1 MKLSLT
7 TIVGIMLAMVLAASG
22 GVGTYMSQRYEQLM
36 DEGTLKGD
44 ARMARALV
52 VSRIWSEHYKTVA
65 PVAQAIAQSAALRS
79 AVAAKDAAAAAAALR
94 EEFGR
99 GAISS
104 GSVDLRGAS
113 ILDPEM
119 RAIGGEWRGQ
129 ELAVPVALLQPLAKR
144 EGAARMQ
151 LVQLGW
157 NAAGGGG
164 PVQTVIAPVGG
175 LRLSGYIALH
185 VNPLPELQ
193 GMEQQL
199 GLNVAVYPVGGTT
212 PVLQLAGITANAG
225 QSDIVETRIDLP
237 GPDGERV
244 ADLVVGRDLAG
255 LHAELQQTR
264 LSSLAIFI
272 VIAGGVAAAALV
284 VVARYLAG
292 IRRREAEQED
302 AETRLRAEHEDA
314 ERLAAER
321 ETAQRTSFD
330 AERRVQ
336 ENRLEESVGAIVD
349 AASVGDLS
357 RRIDTALLEGV
368 NRRLAEGV
376 NRLLAT
382 TESAIRDVGSVLTPL
397 ADGDLS
403 RRVQAEYQGLF
414 GTLRDDTNR
423 LADQLGDMAGRLT
436 RSAELVHDAA
446 AGISSGSQDLSG
458 RTESQAASIEQT
470 AASMHQI
477 TETVK
482 RNAENAQAAN
492 QLAVTARD
500 MADRGGE
507 VVSEAVAAVTEIE
520 GSARKIADIVG
531 LIDEIAFQTN
541 LLALNAS
548 VEAAR
553 AGEAGKG
560 FAVVAQEV
568 RALAQRS
575 ANASKDIKALIQASN
590 MQVKNGAA
598 LVNQTGQS
606 LSGIVTAIKKV
617 SDIVAEIAAASHEQA
632 IGLDQVNTAVTAM
645 DEMTQR
651 NAALVEETTASARTL
666 SDQAVQLKDL
676 LRFFRN

>member
-7 TIVGIMLAMVLAASG
+7 VVVGLMLAMVLAASG
-22 GVGTYMSQRYEQLM
+22 GVGFYMSQRYEQLM
-36 DEGTLKGD
+36 DQGTLQGD

-52 VSRIWSEHYKTVA
+52 VSRIWSEHYRTIA

-104 GSVDLRGAS
+104 GAIDLRGAT
-113 ILDPEM
+113 ILDPELK
-119 RAIGGEWRGQ
+119 AIGGEWRGT
-129 ELAVPVALLQPLAKR
+129 AITVPDALLQPLAKR

-157 NAAGGGG
+157 TDAQG
-164 PVQTVIAPVGG
+164 PIQTVIAPVGG

-185 VNPLPELQ
+185 INPLPELK

-199 GLNVAVYPVGGTT
+199 GLNVAVYPVGGSV
-212 PVLQLAGITANAG
+212 PALQLAGIATTG
-225 QSDIVETRIDLP
+225 ETDIVETRIDLP
-237 GPDGERV
+237 GPDGARV

-255 LHAELQQTR
+255 LHADLLQTR
-264 LSSLAIFI
+264 LSSLAIFV
-272 VIAGGVAAAALV
+272 VIAGGVATVALV
-284 VVARYLAG
+284 LVARYLAA
-292 IRRREAEQED
+292 IRRREAQQD
-302 AETRLRAEHEDA
+302 AAEARMRAEREESD
-314 ERLAAER
+314 RQAAER
-321 ETAQRTSFD
+321 EAAQRESFEQ
-330 AERRVQ
+330 ERRVQ
-336 ENRLEESVGAIVD
+336 ESRLEESVGAIVE

-357 RRIDTALLEGV
+357 RRIDTAMLEGA
-368 NRRLAEGV
+368 NRRLADGV

-382 TESAIRDVGSVLTPL
+382 TESAIRDVGTVLTPL
-397 ADGDLS
+397 ADGDLT

-423 LADQLGDMAGRLT
+423 LADQLGEMAGRLT
-436 RSAELVHDAA
+436 QSAGLVHDAA
-446 AGISSGSQDLSG
+446 AEISHGSQDLSS
-458 RTESQAASIEQT
+458 RTESQAASIEET
-470 AASMHQI
+470 AASMHEI

-482 RNAENAQAAN
+482 QNAENAQAAN
-492 QLAVTARD
+492 QLAVMARD
-500 MADRGGE
+500 MADRGGT
-507 VVSEAVAAVTEIE
+507 VVAEAVTAVTQIE
-520 GSARKIADIVG
+520 RSAQKIADIVG

-575 ANASKDIKALIQASN
+575 ANASKDIKALIAESN
-590 MQVKNGAA
+590 AQVKSGAA
-598 LVNQTGQS
+598 LVNQTGHS
-606 LSGIVTAIKKV
+606 LGEIVTAIKKV

-651 NAALVEETTASARTL
+651 NAALVEETSASARTL

-676 LRFFRN
+676 LRFFRR

>member
-7 TIVGIMLAMVLAASG
+7 VVVGLMLAMVLAASG
-22 GVGTYMSQRYEQLM
+22 GVGFYMSQRYEQLM
-36 DEGTLKGD
+36 DEGTLQGD

-52 VSRIWSEHYKTVA
+52 VSRIWSEHYRTIA

-79 AVAAKDAAAAAAALR
+79 AVAVKDVAAASAALR

-104 GSVDLRGAS
+104 GAIDLRGAT
-113 ILDPEM
+113 ILDAEIK
-119 RAIGGEWRGQ
+119 AIGGEWRGTA
-129 ELAVPVALLQPLAKR
+129 LSLPDTLLQPLARR

-157 NAAGGGG
+157 ASAEAGG

-185 VNPLPELQ
+185 VNPLPELK

-199 GLNVAVYPVGGTT
+199 GLNIAVYPAGGS
-212 PVLQLAGITANAG
+212 VAALQLSGIAATG
-225 QSDIVETRIDLP
+225 ETDIVETRIDLP
-237 GPDGERV
+237 GPDGARV

-255 LHAELQQTR
+255 LHADLLQTR

-272 VIAGGVAAAALV
+272 AIAGGVATAALV
-284 VVARYLAG
+284 LVARYLAA
-292 IRRREAEQED
+292 IRRREAQQD
-302 AETRLRAEHEDA
+302 AAEARLRAEREESDKQ
-314 ERLAAER
+314 AARR
-321 ETAQRTSFD
+321 EAAQRESFEQ
-330 AERRVQ
+330 ERRVQ
-336 ENRLEESVGAIVD
+336 DSRLEESVGAIVD

-357 RRIDTALLEGV
+357 RRIDTAMLEGV
-368 NRRLAEGV
+368 NRSLAEGV

-382 TESAIRDVGSVLTPL
+382 TESAIRDVGTVLTPL
-397 ADGDLS
+397 ADGDLT

-423 LADQLGDMAGRLT
+423 LADQLGEMAGRLT
-436 RSAELVHDAA
+436 QSAGLVHEAA
-446 AGISSGSQDLSG
+446 AEISNGSQDLSS
-458 RTESQAASIEQT
+458 RTESQAASIEET
-470 AASMHQI
+470 AASMHEI

-482 RNAENAQAAN
+482 QNAENAQAAN

-500 MADRGGE
+500 MADRGGT
-507 VVSEAVAAVTEIE
+507 VVADAVTAVTQIE
-520 GSARKIADIVG
+520 RSAQKIADIIG

-575 ANASKDIKALIQASN
+575 ANASKDIKALIAESN
-590 MQVKNGAA
+590 AQVKSGAA
-598 LVNQTGQS
+598 LVNQTGHS
-606 LSGIVTAIKKV
+606 LGEIVTAIKKV

-651 NAALVEETTASARTL
+651 NAALVEETSASARTL

-676 LRFFRN
+676 LRFFRR

>member
-7 TIVGIMLAMVLAASG
+7 VVVGLTLATVLAASG
-22 GVGTYMSQRYEQLM
+22 GVGTYMSQRYEQQM
-36 DEGTLKGD
+36 DEGTLQGD
-44 ARMARALV
+44 ARMARALA
-52 VSRIWSEHYKTVA
+52 VSRIWSEHYKTIA

-79 AVAAKDAAAAAAALR
+79 AVAARDAAAASAALR

-104 GSVDLRGAS
+104 GSIDLRGATM
-113 ILDPEM
+113 LDPGM
-119 RAIGGEWRGQ
+119 KTIGGEWRGA
-129 ELAVPVALLQPLAKR
+129 ELAVPIALLEPLSKR
-144 EGAARMQ
+144 EGSARMQ

-157 NAAGGGG
+157 VSGQG

-185 VNPLPELQ
+185 VDPLPELK

-199 GLNVAVYPVGGTT
+199 GLNIAVYPVGGTT
-212 PVLQLAGITANAG
+212 PALQLSGIAAAG
-225 QSDIVETRIDLP
+225 QTDIVETRIDLP
-237 GPDGERV
+237 GPDGARV

-255 LHAELQQTR
+255 LHADLLRTR

-272 VIAGGVAAAALV
+272 VIAGGVATVALIL
-284 VVARYLAG
+284 VARYLAA
-292 IRRREAEQED
+292 IRRREAQQEA
-302 AETRLRAEHEDA
+302 AEARLRAE
-314 ERLAAER
+314 R
-321 ETAQRTSFD
+321 EESDRQATDREAAQREAFEK
-330 AERRVQ
+330 ERQVQ
-336 ENRLEESVGAIVD
+336 ESRLEESVGAIVE

-357 RRIDTALLEGV
+357 RRIETAMLEGV

-382 TESAIRDVGSVLTPL
+382 TESAIREVGTVLTPL
-397 ADGDLS
+397 ADGDLT

-414 GTLRDDTNR
+414 GILRDDTNR
-423 LADQLGDMAGRLT
+423 LADQLGEMAGRLT
-436 RSAELVHDAA
+436 QSAGLVHDAA
-446 AGISSGSQDLSG
+446 AEISNGSQDLSS
-458 RTESQAASIEQT
+458 RTESQAASIEET
-470 AASMHQI
+470 AASMHEI

-482 RNAENAQAAN
+482 HNAENAQAAN
-492 QLAVTARD
+492 QLAVAARD
-500 MADRGGE
+500 TAEKGGA
-507 VVSEAVAAVTEIE
+507 VVAEAVSAVTRIE
-520 GSARKIADIVG
+520 DSARKIADIVG

-590 MQVKNGAA
+590 SQVKSGAA

-606 LSGIVTAIKKV
+606 LADIVIAIKKV

-651 NAALVEETTASARTL
+651 NAALVEETSASARTL

-676 LRFFRN
+676 LRFFRR

>member
-7 TIVGIMLAMVLAASG
+7 VVVGLMLAMVLAASG
-22 GVGTYMSQRYEQLM
+22 GVGFYMSQRYEQLM
-36 DEGTLKGD
+36 DEGTLQGD

-52 VSRIWSEHYKTVA
+52 VSRIWSEHYRTIA
-65 PVAQAIAQSAALRS
+65 PVAQAIAQSTALRG

-104 GSVDLRGAS
+104 GAIDLRGAT

-119 RAIGGEWRGQ
+119 KIIGGEWRGT
-129 ELAVPVALLQPLAKR
+129 AFTVPDSLLQPLAQR

-157 NAAGGGG
+157 TDTQG

-185 VNPLPELQ
+185 INPLPELK

-199 GLNVAVYPVGGTT
+199 GLNVAVYPAGGSV
-212 PVLQLAGITANAG
+212 PALQLSGIAANG
-225 QSDIVETRIDLP
+225 QTDIVETRIDLP
-237 GPDGERV
+237 GPDGARV

-255 LHAELQQTR
+255 LHADLLQTR

-272 VIAGGVAAAALV
+272 VIAGGVAAVALV
-284 VVARYLAG
+284 LVARYLAA
-292 IRRREAEQED
+292 IRRREAQQD
-302 AETRLRAEHEDA
+302 AAEA
-314 ERLAAER
+314 RMRAER
-321 ETAQRTSFD
+321 EESDRQAARREAAQRESFEQ
-330 AERRVQ
+330 ERRVQ
-336 ENRLEESVGAIVD
+336 DSRLEESVGAIVD

-357 RRIDTALLEGV
+357 RRIDTAMLEGV
-368 NRRLAEGV
+368 NRSLAEGV

-382 TESAIRDVGSVLTPL
+382 TESAIRDVGTVLTPL

-403 RRVQAEYQGLF
+403 RRVEAEYQGLF

-423 LADQLGDMAGRLT
+423 LADQLGEMAGRLT
-436 RSAELVHDAA
+436 QSAGLVHDAA
-446 AGISSGSQDLSG
+446 AEISNGSQDLSS
-458 RTESQAASIEQT
+458 RTESQAASIEET
-470 AASMHQI
+470 AASMHEI

-482 RNAENAQAAN
+482 QNAENAQAAS

-500 MADRGGE
+500 MADRGGT
-507 VVSEAVAAVTEIE
+507 VVADAVTAVTQIE
-520 GSARKIADIVG
+520 RSAQKIADIVG

-575 ANASKDIKALIQASN
+575 ANASKDIKALIAESN
-590 MQVKNGAA
+590 AQVKSGAA
-598 LVNQTGQS
+598 LVNQTGHS
-606 LSGIVTAIKKV
+606 LGEIVTAIKKV

-651 NAALVEETTASARTL
+651 NAALVEETSASARTL

-676 LRFFRN
+676 LRFFRR